1 MVGQQKKFSLS
12 SFCDAVGSGMNK
24 IRIRDKDPGSAS
36 LVSAPFYLGRVPGV
50 LEDGHGGGEVVL
62 AELTVLV
69 HHQVDPVP
77 PSREDVVLQR
87 GRP

>member
-1 MVGQQKKFSLS
+1 MEPEPKEIFAAPRSWSRKK
-12 SFCDAVGSGMNK
+12 SFRL
-24 IRIRDKDPGSAS
+24 RITAY
-36 LVSAPFYLGRVPGV
+36 YLGGVPGV
-50 LEDGHGGGEVVL
+50 LKDGHGGGEVVL

-87 GRP
+87 GRPKLK

>member
-1 MVGQQKKFSLS
+1 MLL
-12 SFCDAVGSGMNK
+12 
-24 IRIRDKDPGSAS
+24 DPGSVMDENQDPG
-36 LVSAPFYLGRVPGV
+36 LTPRIRLTGWRPTYLGGVPGV

-77 PSREDVVLQR
+77 TSRKDVVLQR
-87 GRP
+87 GRPKLN